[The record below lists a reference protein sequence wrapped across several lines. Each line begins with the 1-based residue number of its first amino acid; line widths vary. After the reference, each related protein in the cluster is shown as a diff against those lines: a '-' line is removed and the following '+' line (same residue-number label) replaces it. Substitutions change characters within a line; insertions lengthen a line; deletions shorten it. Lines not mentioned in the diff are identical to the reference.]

1 MSKCGIFPSGSAQLS
16 QDVYPLVKVSGG
28 SSNITSCSTDRD
40 PVQAVCDV
48 SIIDVNLHA
57 KLSQTYVSASTESQD
72 VNYVFPLPSTAAVS
86 AFTAVIDD
94 EHTIKGIVKERQ
106 QAQRDFDTAV
116 KAGKTAALLK
126 HHTSQGRC
134 FLNCT

>member
-1 MSKCGIFPSGSAQLS
+1 VAATP
-16 QDVYPLVKVSGG
+16 
-28 SSNITSCSTDRD
+28 NIPSCSANRD

-48 SIIDVNLHA
+48 SIVDVNVHA
-57 KLSQTYVSASTESQD
+57 KLSQTYVSTSGIAQD
-72 VNYVFPLPSTAAVS
+72 VNYVFPLPSNAAVS

-94 EHTIKGIVKERQ
+94 EHTIKGVVKERQ

-134 FLNCT
+134 SLNCT

>member
-1 MSKCGIFPSGSAQLS
+1 MAAP
-16 QDVYPLVKVSGG
+16 P
-28 SSNITSCSTDRD
+28 NIPSCSTHRN

-48 SIIDVNLHA
+48 SIVDVNLHT
-57 KLSQTYVSASTESQD
+57 KLSQTYVSTSSIAQD
-72 VNYVFPLPSTAAVS
+72 VNYVFPLPSDAAVS
-86 AFTAVIDD
+86 AFTAVIDG
-94 EHTIKGIVKERQ
+94 EHTIKGVVKERQ

-134 FLNCT
+134 SFIIFDLC